1 MSPKLSTNLSIILVG
16 IMISCSI
23 ILSSEIKRVSNKKLL
38 NEISNIRTSLLEST
52 SNREESLINIEKSL
66 KSPINMDKEL
76 YEHLFKNCLSIS
88 TVGFSNFD
96 TDRRRHCMNQILNS
110 SIE

>member
-16 IMISCSI
+16 IMISGSI
-23 ILSSEIKRVSNKKLL
+23 ILSSETKRVSNKKLL
-38 NEISNIRTSLLEST
+38 YEISNIRTSLLEST

-76 YEHLFKNCLSIS
+76 YEHLFENCLSIS
-88 TVGFSNFD
+88 TVGLANFD

>member
-23 ILSSEIKRVSNKKLL
+23 ILSSDIKRVSDKKLL
-38 NEISNIRTSLLEST
+38 KEISNIKTSLLEST

-76 YEHLFKNCLSIS
+76 YEHLFKNCVAVS
-88 TVGFSNFD
+88 TVGSAGFD
-96 TDRRRHCMNQILNS
+96 NKRKRHCMNQILNS